1 MFSVIQEWLA
11 YLYGIFQFI
20 GFGKSPLLEVEDKYT
35 EPIHT
40 EIPSS
45 EIDKQKL
52 DTDRSDY
59 CMV

>member
-1 MFSVIQEWLA
+1 MFSVIQEWLT
-11 YLYGIFQFI
+11 YLYGIFQFL
-20 GFGKSPLLEVEDKYT
+20 GFGKSPLLEVEDKY
-35 EPIHT
+35 T